1 MGDASSG
8 RKRAPGIFISY
19 RRGDTNGE
27 AHAVRERL
35 VRLYGRQRVFM
46 DTDSIEPGTPF
57 AERIDEELS
66 STGVMLV
73 LIGRSWLARG
83 RRRLI
88 DQPGDWV
95 GLEVGAGIDRNIPM
109 IPILVEGTPLPSG
122 EDLPESLRPLLTKQT
137 VSLDN
142 NSFESDLDRVERAVT
157 ARVPPEAPRQPRV
170 QITRKQR
177 RWALYGAGAVVI
189 VAIVAGI
196 LVLLP
201 HNPGPKPPVPVTAAT
216 AVLKVRSPEF
226 LAEGL
231 LAKGFLAHLPADVSR
246 DAPQLA
252 DTPTAFV
259 NPGLVATISEDF
271 HGPAAYMNISYY
283 VLRNEGEANQ
293 FFFASHDFPGNEY
306 RVTPLTGVGVSDRTL
321 CQIGQQK
328 KAPRTNSWACLSLSG
343 NVVTYTK
350 VTGEGKSAG
359 AALMKAFH
367 RDAIRNLAAVAST
380 APHELLSVPP
390 GVTATMVRTSSAL
403 SRSLARPFTSTL
415 VPAGLPSPEVRPYG
429 YGTPPRGLLP
439 HPKGGLRAIYDNEN
453 YLFFYIFDNAQHAS
467 TWFSHGVIP
476 VDDSGHLDAQKGD
489 LSHPSGFSSS
499 QRAQCGYYYQPGTG
513 HNSAWSVSSCAV
525 LWGNVVIFTRSQVP
539 VNKGKGDINL
549 ALALAR
555 SGVLRITQVIAP

>member
-1 MGDASSG
+1 MGDASS
-8 RKRAPGIFISY
+8 KRDRTPGIFISY

-27 AHAVRERL
+27 AHAIRERL

-73 LIGRSWLARG
+73 LIGRSWLGRG

-95 GLEVGAGIDRNIPM
+95 GLEIGAGLDRDIPM
-109 IPILVEGTPLPSG
+109 IPILIEGTPLPSG
-122 EDLPESLRPLLTKQT
+122 EDLPEPLRPLLTKQT

-157 ARVPPEAPRQPRV
+157 ARVPPQAPRQPRV
-170 QITRKQR
+170 PMTRKQR
-177 RWALYGAGAVVI
+177 RWALYGAGAVLI
-189 VAIVAGI
+189 AAIVAGI

-201 HNPGPKPPVPVTAAT
+201 HNPGPKPPLPVTAAT
-216 AVLKVRSPEF
+216 AVLKVRSPEL

-231 LAKGFLAHLPADVSR
+231 LAKGFLAHLPANVSR
-246 DAPQLA
+246 DTPQLS
-252 DTPTAFV
+252 DTPTAFI
-259 NPGLVATISEDF
+259 NPGLVAAISENF
-271 HGPAAYMNISYY
+271 HGPAAYMNIWYY

-293 FFFASHDFPGNEY
+293 FFFASHDFSGNGY
-306 RVTPLTGVGVSDRTL
+306 RVTPLTGMGVSDRTL
-321 CQIGQQK
+321 CQSGQQK

-343 NVVTYTK
+343 NVVTYTR
-350 VTGEGKSAG
+350 VTGESKSAG

-403 SRSLARPFTSTL
+403 ARSLAMPFTSAL
-415 VPAGLPSPEVRPYG
+415 VPAGLPSPEVRPYSFSN
-429 YGTPPRGLLP
+429 PPRGLLP
-439 HPKGGLRAIYDNEN
+439 HQQGDLRVIYGGYPGA
-453 YLFFYIFDNAQHAS
+453 LFFYIFDDAHHAS
-467 TWFSHGVIP
+467 TWFSDGVVP
-476 VDDSGHLDAQKGD
+476 LNNSGHLDARKGS
-489 LSHPSGFSSS
+489 LSYPSGFSSS
-499 QRAQCGYYYQPGTG
+499 QRAQCGNYYQP
-513 HNSAWSVSSCAV
+513 HNPTLNVSSCAV
-525 LWGNVVIFTRSQVP
+525 LWGNVVIFARTGVP
-539 VNKGKGDINL
+539 VNKGTWDINL

-555 SGVLRITQVIAP
+555 SGVLRVAQVIAP